1 MHRSRHLSA
10 LLALVCVA
18 LALTSSGTPVG
29 PAEEADDLPL
39 QQMTGSLVIAGGGL
53 LPAAVRDRFLK
64 LAGGSR
70 ARLVV
75 IPTAS
80 PSVDTGSLQQHSSC
94 AAWQDLAGRV
104 ESLVFLHTRQR
115 TQANEASFI
124 RPLTRATGVWL
135 SGGDQALLIDAYRG
149 TAVQRE
155 LHHLLARGGVIG
167 GTSAGAAVMSD
178 PMIRGGNPVAELG
191 RGFGFLRG
199 VIVDQHLSERQRLP
213 RLQGAVGRFPDCLGL
228 GIDEHTAVVVQGR
241 VATVLGE
248 RQVHLC
254 FPGQN
259 RAQVYRWGERIAL
272 DPLAAGTR

>member
-18 LALTSSGTPVG
+18 LALTGSAIPVG
-29 PAEEADDLPL
+29 PVAESDDPPL
-39 QQMTGSLVIAGGGL
+39 QQTTGSLVIAGGGL

-70 ARLVV
+70 ARLVI
-75 IPTAS
+75 IPPAS
-80 PSVDTGSLQQHSSC
+80 PSVDGRPLEEHSSC
-94 AAWQDLAGRV
+94 AAWLDLAGRV
-104 ESLVFLHTRQR
+104 ESLVFLHTRQPEK
-115 TQANEASFI
+115 ANEASFV
-124 RPLTRATGVWL
+124 RPLTTATGVWL
-135 SGGDQALLIDAYRG
+135 TGGDQALLIDAYRG

-191 RGFGFLRG
+191 RGFGFLPG

-213 RLQGAVGRFPDCLGL
+213 RLQGAVDQFPGCLGL
-228 GIDEHTAVVVQGR
+228 GIDEQTAVVVQGR

-254 FPGQN
+254 FPGEIRVQ
-259 RAQVYRWGERIAL
+259 AFRWGERIAL
-272 DPLAAGTR
+272 DPLPAGTR